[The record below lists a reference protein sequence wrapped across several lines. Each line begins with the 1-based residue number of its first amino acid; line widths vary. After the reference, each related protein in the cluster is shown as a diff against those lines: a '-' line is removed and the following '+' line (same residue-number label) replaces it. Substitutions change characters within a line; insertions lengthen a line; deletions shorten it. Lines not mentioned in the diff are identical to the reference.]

1 MIKIIS
7 FFKNLSV
14 ENIALFGAMAFILL
28 QAIFIY
34 ILQSDLEN
42 KEAKIAELEFDK
54 MQMSDFIK
62 TQQNAISELEANFN
76 EKEALSCEIT
86 AQKQKIIN
94 VSRETKKEQND
105 QMGNSVINSAVS
117 FVVTRLREQNATK

>member
-14 ENIALFGAMAFILL
+14 ENIALFGAIAFILL

-62 TQQNAISELEANFN
+62 TQQNAISELEANIS

-105 QMGNSVINSAVS
+105 QMGNSAINSAVS

>member
-1 MIKIIS
+1 
-7 FFKNLSV
+7 
-14 ENIALFGAMAFILL
+14 
-28 QAIFIY
+28 
-34 ILQSDLEN
+34 
-42 KEAKIAELEFDK
+42 

-62 TQQNAISELEANFN
+62 TQQNAISELEANISK
-76 EKEALSCEIT
+76 KEALSCEIT

-105 QMGNSVINSAVS
+105 QMGNSAINSAVS

>member
-7 FFKNLSV
+7 FFKKLSV
-14 ENIALFGAMAFILL
+14 ENIALFGAIAFILL

-34 ILQSDLEN
+34 VLKSDLEN

-62 TQQNAISELEANFN
+62 NQQNAINELEANIS
-76 EKEALSCEIT
+76 EKENLSCEIT
-86 AQKQKIIN
+86 AQKNKIIN
-94 VSRETKKEQND
+94 QGKAKDDKMDNFA
-105 QMGNSVINSAVS
+105 INSAVS
-117 FVVTRLREQNATK
+117 FIHSRLREQNATK

>member
-14 ENIALFGAMAFILL
+14 ENIALFGAIAFILL

-34 ILQSDLEN
+34 ILKSDLEN

-62 TQQNAISELEANFN
+62 NQQIAISELEANFN

-105 QMGNSVINSAVS
+105 QMGNSVINSAVG